1 MEEMRDGELER
12 STLDGRSGSAARS
25 GDGTTDSRDLDR
37 ADTDGDDAVRR
48 RAYELYVSRGD
59 GPGSEVD
66 DWLAAEREV
75 RTARQAEPEVQ
86 GGAGE
91 KKASRPSGRGRSR
104 S

>member
-12 STLDGRSGSAARS
+12 SSRDGRSSSAAGS
-25 GDGTTDSRDLDR
+25 GDGAAESRERER
-37 ADTDGDDAVRR
+37 ADADSDEEVRR
-48 RAYELYVSRGD
+48 RAYELYVSRGG

-86 GGAGE
+86 GGAE
-91 KKASRPSGRGRSR
+91 KKAPRPSGRGRSR

>member
-1 MEEMRDGELER
+1 MEEMRDGELEP
-12 STLDGRSGSAARS
+12 SSLDGRSSSAAAS
-25 GDGTTDSRDLDR
+25 GDGATESRDLDR
-37 ADTDGDDAVRR
+37 ADADGDDAVRR

-75 RTARQAEPEVQ
+75 RTARQAEPEVA
-86 GGAGE
+86 GAAE
-91 KKASRPSGRGRSR
+91 EQKTARPSGRGRSR